1 MNKIE
6 NIQTIN
12 KEDLD
17 NILKVWYS
25 SVKATHLFLKE
36 DEIMRIKPQ
45 VIQGINYVENLLSFR
60 DKKGKI
66 IAFMGVHDKKIEML
80 FVEASL
86 IRKGIW
92 KRFVD
97 YATNKLNVKYV
108 DVNEDNNDLLN
119 FIKKWALPFLIV

>member
-86 IRKGIW
+86 IRKGI
-92 KRFVD
+92 
-97 YATNKLNVKYV
+97 
-108 DVNEDNNDLLN
+108 
-119 FIKKWALPFLIV
+119 